1 MDNRRVIS
9 TQVQEED
16 VKVEKSLRPLR
27 LDDYIGQA
35 KAKENKT
42 YKLKFAVTLEDAA
55 ENAAPMYV
63 TVQVKYC
70 K

>member
-35 KAKENKT
+35 KAKEN
-42 YKLKFAVTLEDAA
+42 LRV
-55 ENAAPMYV
+55 
-63 TVQVKYC
+63 
-70 K
+70 